1 MTIIDLKDAFKY
13 KFNKEVGT
21 AYFKP
26 EKFSLIG
33 DNVKSLFQTTDA
45 YVLSHGVYLLI
56 SKNDDERYGF
66 WSFSQHRPTYF
77 EKKQLNRNKEQ
88 SWIKSVLNIYAQLVN
103 QGVDIPCG
111 FDILVWGNLS
121 VTEEAGNH
129 IEALAACVLSEQLN
143 LNCNSAQAEIQS
155 KLDSGYKLLISNTHT
170 PHMVSNSPLVTL
182 FKENSKLIENYLPLE
197 NELTEKAL
205 KAIEQRNAAELG
217 QLLTRNHILFRE
229 QLNIVTPEIELIIAE
244 AEKTD
249 GVLGMRMTG
258 CGFGGNTITLIK
270 EPAIPAFVEL
280 INEIYEFETDVQNF
294 FFTAN
299 IGDDIFKLYDMES
312 D

>member
-1 MTIIDLKDAFKY
+1 MTITELKEAFQFI
-13 KFNKEVGT
+13 FNKNVEA

-33 DNVKSLFQTTDA
+33 DNIKSLYQTTDA
-45 YVLSHGVYLLI
+45 FVLSHGIYLLI
-56 SKNDDERYGF
+56 AKNDEERYGF
-66 WSFSQHRPTYF
+66 WSFSQHRPKYF

-88 SWIKSVLNIYAQLVN
+88 SWIKFALNIYAQLVN

-111 FDILVWGNLS
+111 FDMLVWGNLS
-121 VTEEAGNH
+121 VTEEVGNH
-129 IEALAACVLSEQLN
+129 IEALATCALSEQLN
-143 LNCNSAQAEIQS
+143 LNYNSDQAEIQP

-170 PHMVSNSPLVTL
+170 PHKVSNSPLATL
-182 FKENSKLIENYLPLE
+182 IKENSKLIENYLPLE
-197 NELTEKAL
+197 NELTQNAL
-205 KAIEQRNAAELG
+205 KAIEQQNVAELG
-217 QLLTRNHILFRE
+217 KLLTQNHILLRE
-229 QLNIVTPEIELIIAE
+229 QLKIVPPEIELIIAE

-270 EPAIPAFVEL
+270 ESSIPAFVEQ

-299 IGDDIFKLYDMES
+299 IGDDIFKLYNLQ
-312 D
+312 